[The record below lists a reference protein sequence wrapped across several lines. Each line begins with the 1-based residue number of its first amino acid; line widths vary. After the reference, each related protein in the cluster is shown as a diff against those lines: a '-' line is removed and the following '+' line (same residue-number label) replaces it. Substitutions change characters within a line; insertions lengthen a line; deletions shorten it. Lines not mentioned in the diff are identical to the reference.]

1 MGKFDFARFNGFAK
15 NSLDDFIA
23 TDLLNHDIF
32 NERDMNASAYYYIR
46 EYFRKRKKEDD
57 NIYVRCESRLLGKNP
72 DIVVYERGKPV
83 YLFEFKCF
91 PKKKD
96 SISESAID
104 SDLFKIARIMKKIPS
119 LKWGFFFVIYDADKM
134 LNYSNHHLRKEG
146 LSKITFIGINARRQE
161 KTGYKRKGYDDW
173 RTEFDN
179 LQKAQG
185 KHS

>member
-1 MGKFDFARFNGFAK
+1 
-15 NSLDDFIA
+15 
-23 TDLLNHDIF
+23 
-32 NERDMNASAYYYIR
+32 MNASIYYYIR
-46 EYFRKRKKEDD
+46 EYFRKRKKAYD
-57 NIYVRCESRLLGKNP
+57 NTYVRCEPMLLGEKP
-72 DIVVYERGKPV
+72 DIVVYEGGKPV

-91 PKKKD
+91 LKKKG
-96 SISESAID
+96 SFRESNID
-104 SDLFKIARIMKKIPS
+104 YDLSKIARIMKKIPS

>member
-1 MGKFDFARFNGFAK
+1 
-15 NSLDDFIA
+15 
-23 TDLLNHDIF
+23 
-32 NERDMNASAYYYIR
+32 
-46 EYFRKRKKEDD
+46 
-57 NIYVRCESRLLGKNP
+57 
-72 DIVVYERGKPV
+72 
-83 YLFEFKCF
+83 
-91 PKKKD
+91 
-96 SISESAID
+96 
-104 SDLFKIARIMKKIPS
+104 MKKIPS

-146 LSKITFIGINARRQE
+146 LSKITFISINARRQE